1 MGNYKTK
8 NIKMVAGDTVS
19 FGFEIKGVT
28 NLDTAFFSCKRNYQ
42 DEYYVFQKQ
51 LGNGITAGED
61 GKYIVRIAPED
72 TESLSAG
79 MYCYDLEV
87 GVNNDVYTI
96 LRGDFEIVSE
106 ITSNSTIVYSSVD
119 WGNITG
125 NITSQTDLQ
134 TALNAKADTT
144 SLAQVAITGAYS
156 DLSSKPTIPT
166 KTSQLTND
174 AGFVLSSA
182 LASVATS
189 GSYSDLTGKPT
200 SLLDFS
206 GNLPVTRLSG
216 TLQFAGGGTGG
227 TTAVEARTNLELMK
241 EYVLIDQDVS
251 SGSIV
256 TLNDSIMNY
265 RKIGICSYDPYFPQ
279 YRGYQEFYIVSDLT
293 FYKITAFV
301 IILTERSIVSR
312 DSYLGF
318 RTARLRFEETSMEYE
333 EPKTF
338 NIETSGTTT
347 NADDLIVHKIVGYKY

>member
-19 FGFEIKGVT
+19 FGFEIKGVL

-72 TESLSAG
+72 TENLSAG

-134 TALNAKADTT
+134 TALNAKVDTT
-144 SLAQVAITGAYS
+144 SLAQVATTGAYS

-174 AGFVLSSA
+174 AGFILSSA

-200 SLLDFS
+200 SLSDFS

-241 EYVLIDQDVS
+241 RYVLYEQYNTS
-251 SGSIV
+251 SNF
-256 TLNDSIMNY
+256 TLNDSVSNY
-265 RKIGICSYDPYFPQ
+265 KLIEIAYNDSENVDRMEVKYFNVVANRTSYEISLPVFMYTGSNFFAV
-279 YRGYQEFYIVSDLT
+279 RFST
-293 FYKITAFV
+293 
-301 IILTERSIVSR
+301 
-312 DSYLGF
+312 LGF
-318 RTARLRFEETSMEYE
+318 TNGTSV
-333 EPKTF
+333 TF
-338 NIETSGTTT
+338 KNHSGFLVK
-347 NADDLIVHKIVGYKY
+347 NGSLEIFSDQMSKVRYVAGYKY

>member
-19 FGFEIKGVT
+19 FGFEIKGVS

-87 GVNNDVYTI
+87 GVNNDIYTI

-125 NITSQTDLQ
+125 NITNQTDLQ
-134 TALNAKADTT
+134 TALNAKVDTT
-144 SLAQVAITGAYS
+144 SLAQVATTGAYS
-156 DLSSKPTIPT
+156 DLSGKPTIPT

-174 AGFVLSSA
+174 AGFVLNSA

-189 GSYSDLTGKPT
+189 GRYIDLINKPT
-200 SLLDFS
+200 QLTDFS
-206 GNLPVTRLSG
+206 GVLPVS
-216 TLQFAGGGTGG
+216 QGGTGG
-227 TTAVEARTNLELMK
+227 ETAVEARTNLELMK
-241 EYVLIDQDVS
+241 RYVLYEQ
-251 SGSIV
+251 
-256 TLNDSIMNY
+256 
-265 RKIGICSYDPYFPQ
+265 YD
-279 YRGYQEFYIVSDLT
+279 
-293 FYKITAFV
+293 
-301 IILTERSIVSR
+301 
-312 DSYLGF
+312 
-318 RTARLRFEETSMEYE
+318 
-333 EPKTF
+333 
-338 NIETSGTTT
+338 TTT
-347 NADDLIVHKIVGYKY
+347 NFTLSDNVSNYNLIEIGYNDSENVARLEVKFFYVVNGRTSYLISLPVFDLADPGTWEDGRCYYGFRFSELVFSDGANVVFANHCGFICKSGVMETYPNQMTKVRYVAGYKY

>member
-1 MGNYKTK
+1 
-8 NIKMVAGDTVS
+8 MVAGDTVS
-19 FGFEIKGVT
+19 FGFEIKGVL

-72 TESLSAG
+72 TENLSAG

-96 LRGDFEIVSE
+96 LRGDFEIISE

-125 NITSQTDLQ
+125 NIVDQADLQ

-144 SLAQVAITGAYS
+144 SLAQVATTGAYS

-174 AGFVLSSA
+174 AGFVLNSA
-182 LASVATS
+182 LSSVATS

-241 EYVLIDQDVS
+241 RYLLYKQYDTS
-251 SGSIV
+251 SDF
-256 TLNDSIMNY
+256 TLNDDVENY
-265 RKIGICSYDPYFPQ
+265 NLIEVDFCEYGNPERNNVVFFSVIEGRDYYEIGIPIVFIGSSLDLVVRISLLTFTNKRNVTFLRKRSFLISPS
-279 YRGYQEFYIVSDLT
+279 GVVSDSND
-293 FYKITAFV
+293 YAV
-301 IILTERSIVSR
+301 VRSV
-312 DSYLGF
+312 F
-318 RTARLRFEETSMEYE
+318 
-333 EPKTF
+333 
-338 NIETSGTTT
+338 
-347 NADDLIVHKIVGYKY
+347 GYKY

>member
-87 GVNNDVYTI
+87 GVNNDIYTI

-125 NITSQTDLQ
+125 NITNQTDLQ

-174 AGFVLSSA
+174 AGFILSSA

-206 GNLPVTRLSG
+206 GNLPVARLNG
-216 TLQFAGGGTGG
+216 VLPLTQGGTGG
-227 TTAVEARTNLELMK
+227 TTAAEARINLDIK
-241 EYVLIDQDVS
+241 EYLLYDGDIDS
-251 SGSIV
+251 NTTV

-265 RKIGICSYDPYFPQ
+265 KKIGIFAYESGQPLK
-279 YRGYQEFYIVSDLT
+279 RGYTEFYIESDVTQYNMATYCVNTWTNPGSLEFLT
-293 FYKITAFV
+293 IRLLFN
-301 IILTERSIVSR
+301 
-312 DSYLGF
+312 DSSVTCYE
-318 RTARLRFEETSMEYE
+318 RLRFIIQ
-333 EPKTF
+333 
-338 NIETSGTTT
+338 NSGISV
-347 NADDLIVHKIVGYKY
+347 DSGYLLIKKIVGYKY

>member
-28 NLDTAFFSCKRNYQ
+28 TLDTAFFSCKRNYQ
-42 DEYYVFQKQ
+42 DEYYAFQKQ

-72 TESLSAG
+72 TESLSVG

-125 NITSQTDLQ
+125 NIVDQADLQ
-134 TALNAKADTT
+134 NALNAKVDTT
-144 SLAQVAITGAYS
+144 SLAQVATTGNYV
-156 DLSSKPTIPT
+156 DLTNKPTIPT
-166 KTSQLTND
+166 KTSQLTNNS
-174 AGFVLSSA
+174 GFVTSSS

-189 GSYSDLTGKPT
+189 GRYIDLINKPT
-200 SLLDFS
+200 QLTDFS
-206 GNLPVTRLSG
+206 GVLPVS
-216 TLQFAGGGTGG
+216 QGGTSGS
-227 TTAVEARTNLELMK
+227 TAVEARTNLELMK
-241 EYVLIDQDVS
+241 EYILIDQGVS
-251 SGSIV
+251 SGSTV

-265 RKIGICSYDPYFPQ
+265 RKIGICSYDPAFPQ
-279 YRGYQEFYIVSDLT
+279 YRGYQEFYIVSGRT
-293 FYKITAFV
+293 VYVITAF
-301 IILTERSIVSR
+301 ICLLTEQSIVGR
-312 DSYLGF
+312 YSYLGF
-318 RTARLRFEETSMEYE
+318 RTARLRFEGTSMKYE
-333 EPKTF
+333 EAKTF
-338 NIETSGTTT
+338 NIETSGTTANT
-347 NADDLIVHKIVGYKY
+347 DGLTVHRIVGYKY